1 MLNDL
6 DVWYMIS
13 YNDNDGDF
21 SGVEKCKCSMEHMG
35 LETQ

>member
-1 MLNDL
+1 MLDDF

-13 YNDNDGDF
+13 YNDGDF
-21 SGVEKCKCSMEHMG
+21 WGVEKCKCSMEHMG